1 MLEEVQRR
9 LPEGQK
15 IKYPYLSYKY
25 SQIVKAH
32 ELFYPE
38 SRIRAVSRFL
48 LGMALVT
55 MGSLMI
61 ISFGLVMFRQLTQI
75 K

>member
-15 IKYPYLSYKY
+15 IKYPRLSYKY
-25 SQIVKAH
+25 SQIVNLHA
-32 ELFYPE
+32 EFYPE

-48 LGMALVT
+48 FRMGAAT
-55 MGSLMI
+55 IGSLML
-61 ISFGLVMFRQLTQI
+61 ISFVLVMFRHVRH
-75 K
+75 